1 VDTALQ
7 LVWQSSADIEGASL
21 LRFCRLLRL
30 ARIVKVFRLKLMK
43 DLRLMVKGLI
53 AGIWTLSLAF
63 VLLFAVLYV
72 IAGFATISFG
82 HSNDISDYDLEEY
95 FYNIPISMFTA
106 FRCFT
111 GECTTVDGR
120 SITSILASLYKT
132 PFVLSFVVSYMLV
145 TMGIFNVILA
155 VYVDITM
162 KAAKENDALNA
173 EQYSRES
180 LRIARCTRELLKR
193 FAAAHHQFNS
203 TEDHHVDLTRL
214 NSTSLLTDD
223 ELHED
228 IAINKDLFLI
238 MLQDRGVHS
247 LMDELD
253 IPPERAH
260 LFEIIDADGSGT
272 LQATELV
279 HGLLKIR
286 GEIKKS
292 DTVAPLLATRAL
304 MAELK
309 RENEKTRKE
318 MLGHLHNI
326 YRALLAR
333 NLEKDQHSSAAHSIL
348 ALLDDRIRI

>member
-1 VDTALQ
+1 
-7 LVWQSSADIEGASL
+7 
-21 LRFCRLLRL
+21 
-30 ARIVKVFRLKLMK
+30 
-43 DLRLMVKGLI
+43 
-53 AGIWTLSLAF
+53 
-63 VLLFAVLYV
+63 
-72 IAGFATISFG
+72 
-82 HSNDISDYDLEEY
+82 
-95 FYNIPISMFTA
+95 
-106 FRCFT
+106 
-111 GECTTVDGR
+111 
-120 SITSILASLYKT
+120 
-132 PFVLSFVVSYMLV
+132 
-145 TMGIFNVILA
+145 
-155 VYVDITM
+155 
-162 KAAKENDALNA
+162 
-173 EQYSRES
+173 
-180 LRIARCTRELLKR
+180 
-193 FAAAHHQFNS
+193 
-203 TEDHHVDLTRL
+203 VDLTRL